1 MEYNNFGNKITK
13 EQQDFRNSIINR
25 GKFLK
30 SVYASGKHF
39 QWNIYEYKKMRYEV
53 SMFNDEFNLCE
64 HYSCEGCGKTYYVP
78 YIKYI
83 SFYGMMCKRCA
94 KEVK

>member
-1 MEYNNFGNKITK
+1 MEYRNFGKEITK

-30 SVYASGKHF
+30 SVYASGKYF

-53 SMFNDEFNLCE
+53 SMFNDEFYLCE
-64 HYSCEGCGKTYYVP
+64 HYVP